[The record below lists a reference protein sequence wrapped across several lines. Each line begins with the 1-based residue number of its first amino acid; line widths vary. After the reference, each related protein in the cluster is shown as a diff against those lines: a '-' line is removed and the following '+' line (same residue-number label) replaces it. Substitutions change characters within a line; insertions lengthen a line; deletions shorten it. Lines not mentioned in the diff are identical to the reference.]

1 MTNEEIWSAQQHRIF
16 GYDDYVFKVTNQN
29 FLEFVHPEDGAWVRV
44 ENDRGFDL
52 SLIYIALPGG
62 MNGVKMSLKMLE
74 RSPGLKMVYK
84 IGYSGDA
91 LQHQALPAK
100 SRIHLAKP
108 FRKAELSSVP
118 EKALRDGLSD

>member
-1 MTNEEIWSAQQHRIF
+1 M
-16 GYDDYVFKVTNQN
+16 FKVTNQN
-29 FLEFVHPEDGAWVRV
+29 FLELVHPEDGTWVQV

-52 SLIYIALPGG
+52 SLIDVALPGG

-74 RSPGLKMVYK
+74 RSPRLKMVYK

-91 LQHQALPAK
+91 LQ
-100 SRIHLAKP
+100 HLAKP